1 MILGVFC
8 PGGYLYATL
17 FVKERISENATFLG
31 KIAASLYIGS
41 IDMLFSSWY
50 SETEEQLHSGRD
62 GN

>member
-1 MILGVFC
+1 M
-8 PGGYLYATL
+8 YATL
-17 FVKERISENATFLG
+17 FVKERISEKATFLG